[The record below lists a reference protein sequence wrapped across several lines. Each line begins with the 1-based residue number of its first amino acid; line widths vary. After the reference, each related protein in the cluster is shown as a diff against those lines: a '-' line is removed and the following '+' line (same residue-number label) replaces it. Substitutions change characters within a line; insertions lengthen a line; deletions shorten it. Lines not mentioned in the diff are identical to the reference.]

1 VVTRVAGNDALGS
14 ALMGI
19 TVPTYRR
26 WTSSWRVDTAAQP

>member
-1 VVTRVAGNDALGS
+1 MSVLVVRVGTDDATGS

-26 WTSSWRVDTAAQP
+26 WREQG